1 MERTLKNSKFL
12 LSATLIAVLTA
23 CGGGG
28 GGGSDATSA
37 APETTTT
44 TTLTGTAATGAAL
57 ANAKITVKDSKG
69 ASKTATAD
77 ANGNFS
83 VDVTGMTAP
92 LIIQAVSQDATK
104 TFYAISQAI
113 PASNVINVTSITDSL
128 AQASGQTPSA
138 VFADPAA
145 KLASID
151 FAKLTTAQNNLKTAL
166 TAYLTAL
173 GIPST
178 TDLTSTAF
186 AADNSKVDALLDCL
200 SNVSGVLSVKASC
213 SPSGAAVQA
222 FDPAVNATTV
232 PAQLAAPVAD
242 TLAYLPANLPL
253 INAQVKLLSNAWN
266 GTSGDLATV
275 LAAAFDANGTY
286 DNGMNRAA
294 FIADQV
300 AKFAAGDRVTL
311 YPGALVGFDKAAN
324 TVDMCLDGSVTE
336 GGKKVAETTAGTFKK
351 INNVWQVTTS
361 SAAAKAA
368 CEKATPKVTVRAVSA
383 YGATSGPL
391 VSSLYSSYAVC
402 VGKAPQ
408 KAVGATLSADE
419 HCAAVGVPSST
430 FDVSSWKPASGT
442 VTLVAYIK
450 SVSDNKVF
458 STIDSGSKGLDS
470 TGSLSFSDLNICA
483 KSATADSVSCSIT
496 TLY

>member
-12 LSATLIAVLTA
+12 LSAALIALLAA

-28 GGGSDATSA
+28 GSSDSTSTT
-37 APETTTT
+37 PVETPTTTI
-44 TTLTGTAATGAAL
+44 LTGTAATGAAL

-69 ASKTATAD
+69 ASKTTTAD

-92 LIIQAVSQDATK
+92 LIIQAVNQDASK
-104 TFYAISQAI
+104 TYYAMVQTI
-113 PASNVINVTSITDSL
+113 PESNVINVTSITDSL
-128 AQASGQTPSA
+128 AQASGQTPST
-138 VFADPAA
+138 VFADPVS
-145 KLASID
+145 KLASVD
-151 FAKLTTAQNNLKTAL
+151 LAKLKTAQDNLKTAL
-166 TAYLTAL
+166 SAYMAAL
-173 GIPST
+173 GVATT
-178 TDLTSTAF
+178 TDLTTTAF
-186 AADNSKVDALLDCL
+186 SANNTKVDALLDCL
-200 SNVSGVLSVKASC
+200 SSASGTLSVKASC
-213 SPSGAAVQA
+213 TGGVAVQV
-222 FDPAVNATTV
+222 FDPAVNATTA
-232 PAQLAAPVAD
+232 PAKLAAPTD
-242 TLAYLPANLPL
+242 GTLDYLPANLPL
-253 INAQVKLLSNAWN
+253 INAQIKLLSNAWN

-275 LAAAFDANGTY
+275 LTATFDANGTY
-286 DNGMNRAA
+286 DNGMSRAA

-311 YPGALVGFDKAAN
+311 YPGTLIRFDKSAN
-324 TVDMCLDGSVTE
+324 TVDMCFDGLVTE
-336 GGKKVAETTAGTFKK
+336 SGKAAVAETTAGTFKL
-351 INNVWQVTTS
+351 INGVWQITTS
-361 SAAAKAA
+361 SAAAKMV
-368 CEKATPKVTVRAVSA
+368 CEKAKVMVRAVSA

-408 KAVGATLSADE
+408 KEVGATLSADE
-419 HCAAVGVPSST
+419 HCAAAGVSSST

-483 KSATADSVSCSIT
+483 KSATADSVNCSIT